1 MVRKLFRNARI
12 YTPRDPGEP
21 LRGRDQGSL
30 TAFPEGALLVEDGL
44 LAAIGPEK
52 EVLDRVAGGQL
63 CQEVDL
69 EGMCVIPGL
78 IDPHTHMCFVGTRE
92 REFQMRCEG
101 TSYLEI
107 LAAGGGI
114 LSTVQRVR
122 QAREEELLAETTGR
136 MRKAMAMGTTTL
148 EVKSGYGLNI
158 QDELKMLRVI
168 DRGARL
174 AGADVSPTFLGAHAI
189 PPEFKNS
196 PGEYVDLVVEE
207 MLPRVSQQGIARFCD
222 VFCEEGVFSPDETRR
237 ILRRAR
243 SLGLGLKIHADE
255 IKDTGGAKLAA
266 ELEAVSAEHLLAA
279 SNEGLK
285 AMAEK
290 GVIAILLPATAL
302 SLRKPYAR
310 AREMIQ
316 MGVPVALA
324 TDCNPGSSYTNSM
337 LLVMALA
344 VLGMGLSAEEALVAS
359 TINGAYAIGM
369 AQKVGTLEVGKQADF
384 VVLDG
389 ETPWIIPYSLGAQ
402 SSVRAVYK
410 RGERVS

>member
-1 MVRKLFRNARI
+1 M
-12 YTPRDPGEP
+12 
-21 LRGRDQGSL
+21 
-30 TAFPEGALLVEDGL
+30 EDGL

-78 IDPHTHMCFVGTRE
+78 VDPHTHMCFVGTRE

>member
-1 MVRKLFRNARI
+1 M
-12 YTPRDPGEP
+12 
-21 LRGRDQGSL
+21 
-30 TAFPEGALLVEDGL
+30 EDGL

-78 IDPHTHMCFVGTRE
+78 VDPHTHMCFVGTRE

-148 EVKSGYGLNI
+148 EVKSGYGLNV

>member
-1 MVRKLFRNARI
+1 M
-12 YTPRDPGEP
+12 
-21 LRGRDQGSL
+21 

-78 IDPHTHMCFVGTRE
+78 VDPHTHMCFVGTRE

>member
-1 MVRKLFRNARI
+1 
-12 YTPRDPGEP
+12 
-21 LRGRDQGSL
+21 
-30 TAFPEGALLVEDGL
+30 VEDGL

-78 IDPHTHMCFVGTRE
+78 VDPHTHMCFVGTRE

-148 EVKSGYGLNI
+148 EVKSGYGLNV

-189 PPEFKNS
+189 PAEFKNS

>member
-12 YTPRDPGEP
+12 YTPRDLGEP

-44 LAAIGPEK
+44 LAAIGLEK

-78 IDPHTHMCFVGTRE
+78 VDPHTHMCFVGTRE

>member
-1 MVRKLFRNARI
+1 
-12 YTPRDPGEP
+12 
-21 LRGRDQGSL
+21 L

-78 IDPHTHMCFVGTRE
+78 VDPHTHMCFVGTRE

-148 EVKSGYGLNI
+148 EVKSGYGLNVR
-158 QDELKMLRVI
+158 DELKMLRVI

>member
-1 MVRKLFRNARI
+1 M
-12 YTPRDPGEP
+12 
-21 LRGRDQGSL
+21 

-78 IDPHTHMCFVGTRE
+78 VDPHTHMCFVGTRE

-222 VFCEEGVFSPDETRR
+222 VFCEEGVFSLDETRR

>member
-1 MVRKLFRNARI
+1 
-12 YTPRDPGEP
+12 
-21 LRGRDQGSL
+21 
-30 TAFPEGALLVEDGL
+30 VEDGL
-44 LAAIGPEK
+44 LAAIGLEK

-78 IDPHTHMCFVGTRE
+78 VDPHTHMCFVGTRE

>member
-1 MVRKLFRNARI
+1 
-12 YTPRDPGEP
+12 
-21 LRGRDQGSL
+21 L

-78 IDPHTHMCFVGTRE
+78 VDPHTHMCFVGTRE

-189 PPEFKNS
+189 PAEFKNS

>member
-1 MVRKLFRNARI
+1 M
-12 YTPRDPGEP
+12 
-21 LRGRDQGSL
+21 
-30 TAFPEGALLVEDGL
+30 EDGL

-78 IDPHTHMCFVGTRE
+78 VDPHTHMCFVGTRE

-148 EVKSGYGLNI
+148 EVKSGYGLNV

-189 PPEFKNS
+189 PAEFKNS

>member
-1 MVRKLFRNARI
+1 
-12 YTPRDPGEP
+12 
-21 LRGRDQGSL
+21 L

-78 IDPHTHMCFVGTRE
+78 VDPHTHMCFVGTRE

-148 EVKSGYGLNI
+148 EVKSGYGLNV

>member
-1 MVRKLFRNARI
+1 
-12 YTPRDPGEP
+12 
-21 LRGRDQGSL
+21 L

-78 IDPHTHMCFVGTRE
+78 VDPHTHMCFVGTRE

>member
-1 MVRKLFRNARI
+1 
-12 YTPRDPGEP
+12 
-21 LRGRDQGSL
+21 
-30 TAFPEGALLVEDGL
+30 VEDGL

-78 IDPHTHMCFVGTRE
+78 VDPHTHMCFVGTRE

>member
-12 YTPRDPGEP
+12 YTPRDPGKP
-21 LRGRDQGSL
+21 LRGKGQGSVN
-30 TAFPEGALLVEDGL
+30 AFQRGALLVENGL
-44 LAAIGPEK
+44 IVAIGPEK
-52 EVLDRVAGGQL
+52 EIMDRVAKGQL

-78 IDPHTHMCFVGTRE
+78 VDPHTHMCFVDTRE

-114 LSTVQRVR
+114 LSTVQKVR
-122 QAREEELLAETTGR
+122 KAKEEELLAETAERIKG
-136 MRKAMAMGTTTL
+136 AMALGTTTL

-168 DRGARL
+168 ERAARL
-174 AGADVSPTFLGAHAI
+174 TGADVSPTFLGAHAI
-189 PPEFKNS
+189 PPEFKHF
-196 PGEYVDLVVEE
+196 PGGYVDLVVEE

-222 VFCEEGVFSPDETRR
+222 VFCEEGVFSPKETRR
-237 ILRRAR
+237 ILERAR

-255 IKDTGGAKLAA
+255 IQDTGGAKLAA
-266 ELEAVSAEHLLAA
+266 ELETVSAEHLLAA

-316 MGVPVALA
+316 LGVPVALA
-324 TDCNPGSSYTNSM
+324 TDCNPGSSYTHSM
-337 LLVMALA
+337 PLVMALA

-369 AQKVGTLEVGKQADF
+369 AEKVGTLEVGKQADF

-389 ETPWIIPYSLGAQ
+389 ETPWIIPYSIGAH
-402 SSVRAVYK
+402 SCIRAVYK

>member
-1 MVRKLFRNARI
+1 
-12 YTPRDPGEP
+12 
-21 LRGRDQGSL
+21 
-30 TAFPEGALLVEDGL
+30 VEDGL
-44 LAAIGPEK
+44 LAAIGREK

-78 IDPHTHMCFVGTRE
+78 VDPHTHMCFVGTRE

-189 PPEFKNS
+189 PAEFKNS

>member
-1 MVRKLFRNARI
+1 M
-12 YTPRDPGEP
+12 
-21 LRGRDQGSL
+21 

-78 IDPHTHMCFVGTRE
+78 VDPHTHMCFVGTRE

-148 EVKSGYGLNI
+148 EVKSGYGLNV

-189 PPEFKNS
+189 PAEFKNS

>member
-1 MVRKLFRNARI
+1 
-12 YTPRDPGEP
+12 
-21 LRGRDQGSL
+21 L

-78 IDPHTHMCFVGTRE
+78 VDPHTHMCFVGTRE

-148 EVKSGYGLNI
+148 EVKSGYGLNV

-222 VFCEEGVFSPDETRR
+222 VFCEEGVFSSDETRR